1 MISEWKGL
9 TDARLQIHRGRG
21 RLFRASHPRSAV
33 SRDISHASHGTSWDV
48 SQKKKKTKTDDTGV
62 FSYLA

>member
-33 SRDISHASHGTSWDV
+33 SRDLSHASHGTSWDV
-48 SQKKKKTKTDDTGV
+48 SQKKKTKTKADG
-62 FSYLA
+62 